1 MEALKALL
9 GLAAAG
15 RKSLLEWD
23 EWSSDGPVEVL
34 HSDISRAYFNAPTTE
49 PTYIRIPEEDWEPGD
64 ERMCGMLLVSMY
76 GTRKA
81 ASNWEAHYS
90 DWLISLGFE
99 RGTGYPLIFLN
110 KSRNIKLM
118 VHGDDFI
125 TVGRTKQLAW
135 FEREMNKKYES
146 KHVRLGES
154 VGAVQSIKVLNRI
167 ITWEKHSIGVEADT
181 RHIITALNDLKNIFK
196 R

>member
-1 MEALKALL
+1 
-9 GLAAAG
+9 
-15 RKSLLEWD
+15 
-23 EWSSDGPVEVL
+23 
-34 HSDISRAYFNAPTTE
+34 
-49 PTYIRIPEEDWEPGD
+49 
-64 ERMCGMLLVSMY
+64 MCGMLLVSMY

-99 RGTGYPLIFLN
+99 RGTGYPPIFLN
-110 KSRNIKLM
+110 RSRNIKLM

-154 VGAVQSIKVLNRI
+154 RGAVQSIKVFNRI

-181 RHIITALNDLKNIFK
+181 RHIITALSDLGLNEAREVVTPAVREQGEKSNDQEGIEVGREKEKGI